1 LVPFLIFTIMK
12 QHWVMDYETL
22 SNCFAA
28 VFIDVK
34 SDEQEIFVIHKLR
47 NDIDN
52 FIYFLERNILYNEW
66 HVSFN
71 GLGFDGQITEYILR
85 DKEQLQQMDPEEVAK
100 WIYTKAQ
107 YIIGKQNA
115 KEFLDFS
122 PRDLKVKQLDVFK
135 LNHWDNP
142 AKRSSL
148 KWIQYTMDWFNIKDM
163 PIHHS
168 TEITK
173 QEEID
178 QVIKYCIND
187 VESTKKIMNLSKSQI

>member
-1 LVPFLIFTIMK
+1 MK

-115 KEFLDFS
+115 KEF
-122 PRDLKVKQLDVFK
+122 
-135 LNHWDNP
+135 
-142 AKRSSL
+142 
-148 KWIQYTMDWFNIKDM
+148 
-163 PIHHS
+163 
-168 TEITK
+168 
-173 QEEID
+173 
-178 QVIKYCIND
+178 
-187 VESTKKIMNLSKSQI
+187 